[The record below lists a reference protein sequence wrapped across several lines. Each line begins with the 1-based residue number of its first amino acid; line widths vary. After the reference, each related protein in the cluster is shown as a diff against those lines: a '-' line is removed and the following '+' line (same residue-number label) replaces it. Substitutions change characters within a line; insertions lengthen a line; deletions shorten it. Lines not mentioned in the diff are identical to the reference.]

1 MDENTGTNPNYEE
14 LENMQNEELKKNDGA
29 SIKSRSKSQQN
40 LKARSHSRSRSPIN
54 TKSSRRWVSSN
65 AFVNFVQDFRQNHIG
80 MRSTKLFQ
88 LAGEKWKRMLP
99 NEKQPYVDAAKNIK
113 NQKQD
118 QLKKENVNVAN
129 PTNIEPKKDEK
140 SRQTKST
147 KKSKNN
153 KEKKQK
159 QKKKN
164 KYNTESDTDSAVSA
178 TSATSFTSEDLSD
191 MSS

>member
-54 TKSSRRWVSSN
+54 TKSSRRW
-65 AFVNFVQDFRQNHIG
+65 NHIG